1 MLFKTTEEFKQYVP
15 VNVNFTLD
23 QIAPYCRKVE
33 RDFLSAN
40 VCMGMAQYNE
50 LHNAYN
56 NADDMGSSLNALLA
70 YAQEFVASFAFVS
83 WISTGQLDISDVGI
97 RINSNESQKT
107 AFQWQIEDLKA
118 EWIANGYSA
127 QEAMLEFMKRN
138 EGDYSTW
145 MGSTSYTSVYKQFL
159 FTGAADFNTYFN
171 IQGSRRTYAALANI
185 MRMVEALY
193 IAPTVSP
200 EYLVELKSKFYGDT
214 VILAEDT
221 ALLFDLKSA
230 IANLVICH
238 ATKTLPVEVAGDGIV
253 INSFIATY
261 GTIKQKEPATV
272 ALLKR
277 LEQES
282 QILGNSFL
290 SKVRATLNT
299 DATASVYATYFGS
312 GLYDDPEAEGDD
324 RNEWVN
330 GEDFGQV
337 VI

>member
-33 RDFLSAN
+33 RDFLAKDI
-40 VCMGMAQYNE
+40 CMGSAQYTE
-50 LHNAYN
+50 LHDAYN
-56 NADDMGSSLNALLA
+56 SATELNAALTALLS
-70 YAQEFVASFAFVS
+70 YAQELVASFAFVG
-83 WISTGQLDISDVGI
+83 WITSGQLDISDVGI
-97 RINSNESQKT
+97 RINSNENQKT
-107 AFQWQIEDLKA
+107 AFQWQIEDLKSD
-118 EWIANGYSA
+118 WIGNGYSA
-127 QEAMLEFMKRN
+127 QEALLKFLKEN
-138 EGDYSTW
+138 EGDYNEWVNSD
-145 MGSTSYTSVYKQFL
+145 SYTQVYKQFL

-214 VILAEDT
+214 AILAEDT

-312 GLYDDPEAEGDD
+312 GLYDDPAAEGDD

>member
-33 RDFLSAN
+33 RDLLSAN
-40 VCMGMAQYNE
+40 SCMGAEQYLVLHAAYISATDLTAAQ
-50 LHNAYN
+50 A
-56 NADDMGSSLNALLA
+56 ALLP
-70 YAQEFVASFAFVS
+70 YTQEVVACFAFVG
-83 WISTGQLDISDVGI
+83 WIAAGQLDISDVGI

-127 QEAMLEFMKRN
+127 QEALLKFMKDN
-138 EGDYSTW
+138 SADYTTW
-145 MGSTSYTSVYKQFL
+145 TGSNAYTVYKAFL
-159 FTGAADFNTYFN
+159 FSGAEDFNTYFN
-171 IQGSRRTYAALANI
+171 IQSSRRTYAALANQ
-185 MRMVEALY
+185 MRIVEAMY
-193 IAPTVSP
+193 IAPTISAA
-200 EYLVELKSKFYGDT
+200 YLSELKVKFHGST
-214 VILAEDT
+214 LLAEDT
-221 ALLFDLKSA
+221 AILFDLKSA
-230 IANLVICH
+230 IAHLVMNH
-238 ATKTLPVEVAGDGIV
+238 ATKSLPVEVAGDGIV

-290 SKVRATLNT
+290 SKVRDTLNT
-299 DATASVYATYFGS
+299 EATASVYATYFGS
-312 GLYDDPEAEGDD
+312 GLYDDPAAEGDD